1 MTTPTYPILEHDYAS
16 EAKLEPSRLIKP
28 RDVPEHCVIS
38 FFREVNEKAASEQ
51 QAKVAVANRWE
62 DGEHPL
68 YEIEHRGRRL
78 AFFHPGVG
86 APLAAGLLE
95 EVIAFG
101 CRKFVVVGGAGVLEK
116 GLTVGKL
123 ILVESAVRDEGVSY
137 HYIEPGREIQAQP
150 QALAAIRSA
159 LKARRLPF
167 VSGKTWTTDAP
178 YRETQAMIDVRRAE
192 GCLTVEMEA
201 AALLAV
207 AQFRKVLLGQILY
220 AGDDLSGENWDK
232 RGWQSRHEVRESLFW
247 LAADACLEM

>member
-1 MTTPTYPILEHDYAS
+1 MNSPYPILEHDYAS
-16 EAKLEPSRLIKP
+16 ESKLEPSRLIKP

-38 FFREVNEKAASEQ
+38 FFREVNEKVVLEKK
-51 QAKVAVANRWE
+51 AKVVVPNRWE

-78 AFFHPGVG
+78 AFFHSGVG

-123 ILVESAVRDEGVSY
+123 ILVASALRDEGVSY
-137 HYIEPGREIQAQP
+137 HYLEPGREIQAQP
-150 QALAAIRSA
+150 QALTAIRSTLEA
-159 LKARRLPF
+159 HGLPF
-167 VSGKTWTTDAP
+167 VSGRTWTTDAP
-178 YRETQAMIDVRRAE
+178 YRETQAMIDSRRAE

-207 AQFRKVLLGQILY
+207 AQFRKALLGQILY

>member
-1 MTTPTYPILEHDYAS
+1 MKQKYPILEHDYLA
-16 EAKLEPSRLIKP
+16 EAKLEPSRIIKP

-38 FFREVNEKAASEQ
+38 FFREVNEKVIVEK

-95 EVIAFG
+95 EAIAFG

-116 GLTVGKL
+116 ELTVGRL

-137 HYIEPGREIQAQP
+137 HYVAPGRQLWVQP
-150 QALAAIRSA
+150 EALAAIRAA
-159 LKARRLPF
+159 LEARAVPF
-167 VSGKTWTTDAP
+167 VTGRTWTTDAP
-178 YRETQAMIDVRRAE
+178 YRETQAMIDARRAE

-207 AQFRKVLLGQILY
+207 AQFRQVLLGQLLY

-232 RGWQSRHEVRESLFW
+232 RGWQSRQDVRESLFW
-247 LAADACLEM
+247 LAADACLKM